1 MTNIMSLVLPF
12 LIGGVVGIAIGA
24 IVALLFTSNR
34 KEEKPELP
42 DPQPVELLPEGVT
55 HQQHTRLVRL
65 WRERASGKLAVEVNG
80 KLVPDAAGLTPP
92 QRSALE
98 AAIREWALW
107 MGLGKAP
114 AKQGEAP
121 AKQGEA
127 PAKPV
132 QASSA
137 PEQAVV
143 KAVEAP
149 ARPAPV
155 TPPAAPVADTRP
167 KSMVEQIDDIVQD
180 MLPHSTLAGRT
191 LRVRSDIKEGV
202 LVWLDGK
209 SFAGIGEVDDPQ
221 AKALLQAAAAE
232 WEKRTAREHGWG

>member
-114 AKQGEAP
+114 AK
-121 AKQGEA
+121 
-127 PAKPV
+127 PV

-232 WEKRTAREHGWG
+232 WEKRTARERGWG